1 MTMTRAEIEALLDR
15 LEDCIAED
23 LEGQHIDFKEW
34 GGGGSREQLQRV
46 VRAAV
51 CMANGGGG
59 TVVFGVADGV
69 AGRARAVVGVPYHVN
84 TGPLGAQVYHG
95 TDPKLT
101 PVFEEIEVPEGTRR
115 LIVMHVHPGIP
126 PYTDTAGRGT
136 VRVGKDCLPLTG
148 SLRRALNEESAGS
161 DYTAETVEAPLSSVL
176 SGAATE
182 ALREAAKRE
191 RASEALIARDDQDL
205 LEAVG
210 AADEGTPTRAA
221 VLLAGSS
228 AAMRRHVPRCLWTY
242 VRMTSDTDYSERAD
256 GNDAIPLAV
265 SGMIARIMSHNPIE
279 TVSED
284 IYDFEHPT
292 YPRVALRE
300 AILNAFC
307 HSDYRIASPRLV
319 KQYADRIEITSPG
332 GFLGGVTADNI
343 LHHRPVTRNPR
354 LVDALV
360 RLRMVNRTNL
370 GTERMYRALLI
381 EGKRPPVIEDIGG
394 AVRVTFHASPLSVPF
409 RSFVAAEERRGR
421 PLAVDHLLVLNRL
434 TRDREIGADGCGGAL
449 PAPRGAG
456 TPDPG
461 EDDGR
466 LRIPGSHR
474 GGRTLDSD
482 QRASPAPPGRGRR
495 AGGLGRV
502 EAPRTQ
508 GHAPLR
514 RERRSALGESGRAKD
529 HGSRPPPG
537 QASRRGAQNPGS
549 RHPQRKRS
557 WRSVRLR
564 RSAGIIA
571 MTEIIRPE
579 MRFRGTAAAIRRRNA
594 TPNAISLFRAH
605 STARNAAA
613 NAIRLPFPHLVAQ
626 GGWTGCLR
634 ALPRIVRRG
643 MRLEM
648 RFAHYLRICDWKR
661 SENATGNARESSL
674 GHGMRHQGMLPGTRR
689 LEQRRA
695 VAPGAE

>member
-1 MTMTRAEIEALLDR
+1 M
-15 LEDCIAED
+15 
-23 LEGQHIDFKEW
+23 
-34 GGGGSREQLQRV
+34 
-46 VRAAV
+46 
-51 CMANGGGG
+51 
-59 TVVFGVADGV
+59 
-69 AGRARAVVGVPYHVN
+69 
-84 TGPLGAQVYHG
+84 
-95 TDPKLT
+95 
-101 PVFEEIEVPEGTRR
+101 
-115 LIVMHVHPGIP
+115 
-126 PYTDTAGRGT
+126 
-136 VRVGKDCLPLTG
+136 
-148 SLRRALNEESAGS
+148 
-161 DYTAETVEAPLSSVL
+161 L

-191 RASEALIARDDQDL
+191 RASEALIARDDKDL
-205 LEAVG
+205 LEAIG
-210 AADEGTPTRAA
+210 AADDGKPTRAA
-221 VLLAGSS
+221 VLLAGST

-256 GNDAIPLAV
+256 GNDAIPRAV
-265 SGMIARIMSHNPIE
+265 SGMIARIMPHNPIE

-284 IYDFEHPT
+284 IYDFEHRT

-332 GFLGGVTADNI
+332 GFLGGVTAENI

-421 PLAVDHLLVLNRL
+421 SLAVDHLLILNRL
-434 TRDREIGADGCGGAL
+434 TRNREIGLTAAARLCQRPEEQA
-449 PAPRGAG
+449 
-456 TPDPG
+456 
-461 EDDGR
+461 
-466 LRIPGSHR
+466 LRILGKMAADFGYLDR
-474 GGRTLDSD
+474 IGGGRTLDSD
-482 QRASPAPPGRGRR
+482 QRPSPTPRGRGRR

-514 RERRSALGESGRAKD
+514 RERRSALGEPGRTKD

-537 QASRRGAQNPGS
+537 QASHWGAQNPGS

-564 RSAGIIA
+564 RSAWIIA
-571 MTEIIRPE
+571 MTEIMRPE
-579 MRFRGTAAAIRRRNA
+579 MRFRGTAAAIRRRNCDA
-594 TPNAISLFRAH
+594 ERDFAFWCAFDCEECGCECDSTAISAFGGARRVGRPPASASAH
-605 STARNAAA
+605 CS
-613 NAIRLPFPHLVAQ
+613 L
-626 GGWTGCLR
+626 G
-634 ALPRIVRRG
+634 
-643 MRLEM
+643 
-648 RFAHYLRICDWKR
+648 
-661 SENATGNARESSL
+661 NATGNAICAL
-674 GHGMRHQGMLPGTRR
+674 FAHL
-689 LEQRRA
+689 
-695 VAPGAE
+695 